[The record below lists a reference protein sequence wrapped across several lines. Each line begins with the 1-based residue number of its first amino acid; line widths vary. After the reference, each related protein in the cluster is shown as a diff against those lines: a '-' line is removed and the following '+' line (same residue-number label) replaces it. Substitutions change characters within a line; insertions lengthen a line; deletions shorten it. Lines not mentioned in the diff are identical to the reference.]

1 MNKVLVSLLLTLGLT
16 GVAQA
21 AGDAEAGQGKV
32 AVCGACHGADGNS
45 PAPNF
50 PKLAGQGERYLL
62 KQLHDIKSGA
72 RPVVEMTGMLDNLS
86 EQDMADIAAYFSSQK
101 MSVGAADPKLV
112 ERGEALFRGGKLE
125 EGMPSCIG
133 CHSPNGAG
141 LAAAGFPH
149 LGGQHAQYV
158 AKQLTDFRE
167 GNRTND
173 GDAMIMRA
181 IAAKPDILLMDEPFS
196 ALDPLARASLQET
209 VSLIHKKLGTTIV
222 FVTHDMNE
230 AAKLACRIGVM
241 HQGRLVQVDTPQ
253 DIQNHPA
260 DDYVRSLFGA
270 AQPENTISADKVIN
284 LYRRLD
290 ADGKARVREYWAQNR
305 MDV

>member
-62 KQLHDIKSGA
+62 KQLHDIKSGN
-72 RPVVEMTGMLDNLS
+72 RQVVEMTGMLDNLS
-86 EQDMADIAAYFSSQK
+86 DQDLEDIAAYFSSQK

-112 ERGEALFRGGKLE
+112 QRGEALFRGGKLE
-125 EGMPSCIG
+125 EGMPACTG

-141 LAAAGFPH
+141 LAAAAFPH

-173 GDAMIMRA
+173 GDSMIMRTVA
-181 IAAKPDILLMDEPFS
+181 SRLSNKDIE
-196 ALDPLARASLQET
+196 AVASY
-209 VSLIHKKLGTTIV
+209 I
-222 FVTHDMNE
+222 
-230 AAKLACRIGVM
+230 
-241 HQGRLVQVDTPQ
+241 QGLR
-253 DIQNHPA
+253 
-260 DDYVRSLFGA
+260 
-270 AQPENTISADKVIN
+270 
-284 LYRRLD
+284 
-290 ADGKARVREYWAQNR
+290 
-305 MDV
+305 

>member
-21 AGDAEAGQGKV
+21 AGDAEAGKGKV

-86 EQDMADIAAYFSSQK
+86 DQDMADIAAYFASQK

-125 EGMPSCIG
+125 EGMPACTG

-141 LAAAGFPH
+141 NAAAGFPH

-158 AKQLTDFRE
+158 TKQLTDFRE

-173 GDAMIMRA
+173 GDTMVMRS
-181 IAAKPDILLMDEPFS
+181 IAAKLSNKDIE
-196 ALDPLARASLQET
+196 A
-209 VSLIHKKLGTTIV
+209 VSSYI
-222 FVTHDMNE
+222 
-230 AAKLACRIGVM
+230 
-241 HQGRLVQVDTPQ
+241 QGL
-253 DIQNHPA
+253 H
-260 DDYVRSLFGA
+260 
-270 AQPENTISADKVIN
+270 
-284 LYRRLD
+284 
-290 ADGKARVREYWAQNR
+290 
-305 MDV
+305 

>member
-86 EQDMADIAAYFSSQK
+86 DQDMADIAAYFASQK

-125 EGMPSCIG
+125 EGMPACTG
-133 CHSPNGAG
+133 CHSPDGAG

-167 GNRTND
+167 GDHTND

-181 IAAKPDILLMDEPFS
+181 IAAKLSNKDIE
-196 ALDPLARASLQET
+196 A
-209 VSLIHKKLGTTIV
+209 VSSFI
-222 FVTHDMNE
+222 
-230 AAKLACRIGVM
+230 
-241 HQGRLVQVDTPQ
+241 QGL
-253 DIQNHPA
+253 H
-260 DDYVRSLFGA
+260 
-270 AQPENTISADKVIN
+270 
-284 LYRRLD
+284 
-290 ADGKARVREYWAQNR
+290 
-305 MDV
+305 

>member
-62 KQLHDIKSGA
+62 KQLHDIKSGN
-72 RPVVEMTGMLDNLS
+72 RQVVEMTGMLDNLS
-86 EQDMADIAAYFSSQK
+86 DQDLEDIAAYFSSQK

-125 EGMPSCIG
+125 EGMPACTG

-141 LAAAGFPH
+141 LAAASFPK

-181 IAAKPDILLMDEPFS
+181 IAAKLSNKDIE
-196 ALDPLARASLQET
+196 A
-209 VSLIHKKLGTTIV
+209 VSSFI
-222 FVTHDMNE
+222 
-230 AAKLACRIGVM
+230 
-241 HQGRLVQVDTPQ
+241 QGL
-253 DIQNHPA
+253 H
-260 DDYVRSLFGA
+260 
-270 AQPENTISADKVIN
+270 
-284 LYRRLD
+284 
-290 ADGKARVREYWAQNR
+290 
-305 MDV
+305 

>member
-21 AGDAEAGQGKV
+21 AGDAQAGQGKV
-32 AVCGACHGADGNS
+32 AVCGACHGVDGNS

-62 KQLHDIKSGA
+62 KQLHDIKSGN
-72 RPVVEMTGMLDNLS
+72 RQVVEMTGLLDNLS
-86 EQDMADIAAYFSSQK
+86 DQDMADIAAYFASQK

-125 EGMPSCIG
+125 EGMPACTG

-141 LAAAGFPH
+141 IAAAGFPH

-173 GDAMIMRA
+173 GDAMIMRS
-181 IAAKPDILLMDEPFS
+181 IAAKLSNKDIE
-196 ALDPLARASLQET
+196 A
-209 VSLIHKKLGTTIV
+209 VSSYI
-222 FVTHDMNE
+222 
-230 AAKLACRIGVM
+230 
-241 HQGRLVQVDTPQ
+241 QGL
-253 DIQNHPA
+253 H
-260 DDYVRSLFGA
+260 
-270 AQPENTISADKVIN
+270 
-284 LYRRLD
+284 
-290 ADGKARVREYWAQNR
+290 
-305 MDV
+305 